1 MLDEVG
7 QNVGFNTC
15 ARESGSKIYPES
27 LENKSAPYC
36 FAQKM
41 ARDRSACED
50 MCLAALDLLEVLEE
64 EDDRV
69 TKAGK
74 TRHWISEEEK
84 RL

>member
-1 MLDEVG
+1 MDSPSLY
-7 QNVGFNTC
+7 
-15 ARESGSKIYPES
+15 ARGKLSP
-27 LENKSAPYC
+27 
-36 FAQKM
+36 QKM

-69 TKAGK
+69 TKGGK
-74 TRHWISEEEK
+74 TRHWISEEEI